1 MSAGSPSRIAEAAPA
16 SQSIRHARRAQGDVI
31 GEQEARAADNLLAL
45 SEKKQQFRLVR
56 RAGYAALS
64 ILVLVLTLVVWTV
77 SGGTLDP
84 LVIPLPALM
93 FVILLGALLL
103 NVTAVAF
110 GAFEVQAASGGEQRY
125 LIAKHGYSTGLVT
138 AGFAVFFFVMIA
150 ALGPLIDS
158 QIDYDKNIEL
168 GLRSQDGVIT
178 APFNVTS
185 DFTGSSYLAWV
196 EVNSVDAST
205 SNNGGLFNV
214 SVYQHDDWAWGN
226 NSWRANH
233 AILTATNVTTF
244 RLTLVRGAGEPPK
257 IETVPS
263 GNWSFPARWQFLQTA
278 PESDKYYIV
287 IERRELTVATI
298 NYHQDRQLDP
308 GFVNSVYVLL
318 VGLVA
323 VNAGAAG
330 YNYFVRKK
338 WRAYGEKNY

>member
-1 MSAGSPSRIAEAAPA
+1 M
-16 SQSIRHARRAQGDVI
+16 I
-31 GEQEARAADNLLAL
+31 GEGGGRAADNLLAL

-64 ILVLVLTLVVWTV
+64 ILVLVLTLVVWSV
-77 SGGTLDP
+77 GGGTFDP
-84 LVIPLPALM
+84 LYVPLPALM
-93 FVILLGALLL
+93 FIILLGALLL

-196 EVNSVDAST
+196 EITSVD
-205 SNNGGLFNV
+205 GGNFNV
-214 SVYQHDDWAWGN
+214 SVYQHDDWAWGTN
-226 NSWRANH
+226 AWRVSH
-233 AILTATNVTTF
+233 TILEARNVTSF
-244 RLTLVRGAGEPPK
+244 RLTLVRPEGGSPKVETDPAAAWGPPS
-257 IETVPS
+257 P
-263 GNWSFPARWQFLQTA
+263 RWNFLQSS

-287 IERRELTVATI
+287 IERRDLTVATI

-308 GFVNSVYVLL
+308 GFINSVYVLL
-318 VGLVA
+318 IGLVA
-323 VNAGAAG
+323 VNAAAAG
-330 YNYFVRKK
+330 YNFFVRKK

>member
-1 MSAGSPSRIAEAAPA
+1 M
-16 SQSIRHARRAQGDVI
+16 I
-31 GEQEARAADNLLAL
+31 GEAEGSGADNLLAL

-64 ILVLVLTLVVWTV
+64 ILVLVLTLVVWAV
-77 SGGTLDP
+77 GGGTLDP
-84 LVIPLPALM
+84 LYIPLPALM
-93 FVILLGALLL
+93 FIILLGALLL

-110 GAFEVQAASGGEQRY
+110 GAFEVKAASGGEQRY

-196 EVNSVDAST
+196 EITSVD
-205 SNNGGLFNV
+205 GGEFNV
-214 SVYQHDDWAWGN
+214 TVYQHDDWAWGN
-226 NSWRANH
+226 NSWRVNH
-233 AILTATNVTTF
+233 TILEARNVTSF
-244 RLTLVRGAGEPPK
+244 RLTLVRPEGAAPKVESVPPSAWGPP
-257 IETVPS
+257 TP
-263 GNWSFPARWQFLQTA
+263 RWGFLQTS

-287 IERRELTVATI
+287 IERRSLTVATI

-318 VGLVA
+318 IALVGA
-323 VNAGAAG
+323 NAGAAL